1 MPLIFRS
8 NVQRTFGLNTKLSV
22 TLSPKQEFTVPTDL
36 IDKPLLDTIRSLAAD
51 GDIQVVD
58 SEASHG
64 LNFSR
69 PTTSRNQMHIV
80 LGTGSPGSVTLPNGS
95 TLHNLTIGGVSFV
108 LGNSNIDAANATDLL
123 AAFIAAVEAS
133 TDFAATGAVIAGS
146 AVLAGD
152 EKAVIIIDGDDV
164 VDWAGF
170 QTDTS
175 LVDGNGDAIGSPA
188 LTYTFFTASTD
199 DAALSTVPVVVSR
212 TVVAAD
218 VTRGYI
224 VLDTGLTDL
233 ATNFAITIR
242 RSGTLVAHDGT
253 VTVLES
259 RAVLVQNDG
268 STDFA
273 ANDVITAMAFGND

>member
-1 MPLIFRS
+1 MQS
-8 NVQRTFGLNTKLSV
+8 
-22 TLSPKQEFTVPTDL
+22 DM
-36 IDKPLLDTIRSLAAD
+36 IDKPLLDTIRTLASD

-58 SEASHG
+58 SEPSYG
-64 LNFSR
+64 LNFTR
-69 PTTSRNQMHIV
+69 PTTARNQMHIV
-80 LGTGSPGSVTLPNGS
+80 LGTGSTGSVTLPNGS

-108 LGNSNIDAANATDLL
+108 LGNGNIDAANATALL
-123 AAFIAAVEAS
+123 AAFIAALEAS
-133 TDFAATGAVIAGS
+133 TDFAATGAAIAGS
-146 AVLAGD
+146 VVLAGD
-152 EKAVIIIDGDDV
+152 EKAVVIIDGDDV
-164 VDWAGF
+164 EDWASF

-188 LTYTFFTASTD
+188 LTYTFFTASAD
-199 DAALSTVPVVVSR
+199 DTALTTVPVVVTR

-233 ATNFAITIR
+233 ATNFAVTIR
-242 RSGTLVAHDGT
+242 RAGSLIAHNGT
-253 VTVLES
+253 VTVLSS
-259 RAVLVQNDG
+259 RTVFVQNDG